1 MPSKQ
6 IKGGCLLTEEIL
18 KVAHLNKFYGE
29 RQVLFDINF
38 ELKKGEV
45 LALLGPSGSGKSTTI
60 RTLNGLED
68 FQSGQITFAGQNVIP
83 DEKHWQ
89 KLRQKIGMVFQSYD
103 LFPNMTVLEN
113 IVLAPTK
120 VQHREQKEA
129 EAEAKKLL
137 AMVGLSDYEQAY
149 PRQLSG
155 GQKQRIAIVRAL
167 AMHPDLMLFDEV
179 TASLDPE
186 MVRGVLEIIK
196 KLSDEEDMTMLIVT
210 HEMNFAAQIADRVL
224 FLEDG
229 HILEDTP
236 GQQFFKQPQTERAQK
251 FLESMDF

>member
-1 MPSKQ
+1 M
-6 IKGGCLLTEEIL
+6 TEEIL

-29 RQVLFDINF
+29 RQVLFDISF

-68 FQSGQITFAGQNVIP
+68 FQSGQITFEGQNVIP

-89 KLRQKIGMVFQSYD
+89 ELRQKIGMVFQSYD

-137 AMVGLSDYEQAY
+137 AMVGLSDYAQSY

>member
-1 MPSKQ
+1 M
-6 IKGGCLLTEEIL
+6 TEEIL

-29 RQVLFDINF
+29 RQVLFDISF

-113 IVLAPTK
+113 IILAPTK

-137 AMVGLSDYEQAY
+137 AMVGLSDYAQAY

>member
-1 MPSKQ
+1 MEKE
-6 IKGGCLLTEEIL
+6 LLLSVHDLKKSFGEREIL
-18 KVAHLNKFYGE
+18 KGIS
-29 RQVLFDINF
+29 FDVRRGDVVCII
-38 ELKKGEV
+38 
-45 LALLGPSGSGKSTTI
+45 GPSGSGKSTLIRCVNYLEHPTAGTI
-60 RTLNGLED
+60 DYRGTDVNEALKKLTMYRTK
-68 FQSGQITFAGQNVIP
+68 V
-83 DEKHWQ
+83 
-89 KLRQKIGMVFQSYD
+89 GMVFQSFN
-103 LFPNMTVLEN
+103 LFNNMTVLEN

-137 AMVGLSDYEQAY
+137 AMVGLSDYAQSY

-236 GQQFFKQPQTERAQK
+236 GQQFFKQPQTERAQQ

>member
-1 MPSKQ
+1 M
-6 IKGGCLLTEEIL
+6 TEEIL
-18 KVAHLNKFYGE
+18 KVAHLNKFYGK

-38 ELKKGEV
+38 DLKKGEV

-68 FQSGQITFAGQNVIP
+68 FQSGQITFEGQNVIP

-89 KLRQKIGMVFQSYD
+89 DLRQKIGMVFQSYD

-137 AMVGLSDYEQAY
+137 AMVGLSDYAQSY

-196 KLSDEEDMTMLIVT
+196 KLSEE
-210 HEMNFAAQIADRVL
+210 
-224 FLEDG
+224 
-229 HILEDTP
+229 
-236 GQQFFKQPQTERAQK
+236 
-251 FLESMDF
+251 